1 MIVWL
6 ALPPAQ
12 PQELPLAVIQD
23 PAAALDA
30 WHLAAAQGDEGRYF
44 GLMTE
49 NAIFLGTDPE
59 ERWTKAEFRAW
70 ASPFFKRG
78 KAWTF
83 KSVRRRLIRSHEGS
97 IAWFEESLDTPN
109 LGPARGSGVLVKE
122 GKGWR
127 IALYDLSVPI
137 PNSLFKDVKA
147 LLEQAAKKK

>member
-1 MIVWL
+1 MML
-6 ALPPAQ
+6 LLLPV
-12 PQELPLAVIQD
+12 LVSVQD
-23 PAAALDA
+23 PAPPVIADPAAVLDA
-30 WHLAAAQGDEGRYF
+30 WHLAAAQCDEGRYF
-44 GLMTE
+44 GLLAE
-49 NAIFLGTDPE
+49 NAVFLGTDAE

-83 KSVRRRLIRSHEGS
+83 KAVRRRVFRSHDGGV
-97 IAWFEESLDTPN
+97 AWFEESLDTPN

-137 PNSLFKDVKA
+137 PNAAFKDVRTLIEK
-147 LLEQAAKKK
+147 AAKK

>member
-1 MIVWL
+1 MMIVL
-6 ALPPAQ
+6 TSPPAIT
-12 PQELPLAVIQD
+12 PQETPAPVFLD
-23 PAAALDA
+23 PAEALDA
-30 WHLAAAQGDEGRYF
+30 WHLAAAECDPGRYF

-49 NAIFLGTDPE
+49 TAIFLGTDPE

-70 ASPFFKRG
+70 AAPYFKRG

-83 KSVRRRLIRSHEGS
+83 KAARRRVVRSLEGS
-97 IAWFEESLDTPN
+97 VAWFEESLDTPN

-137 PNSLFKDVKA
+137 PNGLFNDVKI
-147 LLEQAAKKK
+147 LLDKASKK